1 MANKIEN
8 ETPGAINILSAGT
21 KIQGDVFTDG
31 DFRLDGS
38 INGKFTSKLKLVIGP
53 SGSIEGDIECRD
65 CEVCGKVKGNI
76 LAHENLVLRETA
88 DVCGDIRV
96 NRLAIEP
103 GAVFVGHCS
112 MLNVAEPAGE
122 EK

>member
-8 ETPGAINILSAGT
+8 EAPGAINILSNGT
-21 KIQGDVFTDG
+21 SIKGDVSTDG
-31 DFRLDGS
+31 DFRLDGAIRGNFS
-38 INGKFTSKLKLVIGP
+38 SKLKLVVGP
-53 SGSIEGDIECRD
+53 SGFIEGDIECRD

-76 LAHENLVLRETA
+76 LAHENLILRETA

-103 GAVFVGHCS
+103 GAVFMGHCS
-112 MLNVAEPAGE
+112 MLNVVVADGE

>member
-1 MANKIEN
+1 MASKTEN
-8 ETPGAINILSAGT
+8 EAPGAINILSDGT
-21 KIQGDVFTDG
+21 KIQGDVFSDG

-38 INGKFTSKLKLVIGP
+38 IVGQFTSKLKLVIGA

-65 CEVCGKVKGNI
+65 CEICGKVKGNI
-76 LAHENLVLRETA
+76 LVHENLILRETA

-112 MLNVAEPAGE
+112 MLNVKVTTE
-122 EK
+122 EAK